1 MRPYA
6 IYEHP
11 DFSVSSGSITEFRKV
26 ATALTV
32 VAASSAAVYEILVH
46 KSSIEAD
53 ELFGQ
58 FSFLVNGHLC
68 HCSSLALF
76 LMNATHIS
84 SDIFN

>member
-46 KSSIEAD
+46 KSS
-53 ELFGQ
+53 FP
-58 FSFLVNGHLC
+58 FL
-68 HCSSLALF
+68 
-76 LMNATHIS
+76 
-84 SDIFN
+84 